1 MTTLGAATSSAVSL
15 AEPEISEVSV
25 LTTVSFVDRW
35 MDVIEAVVSGIG
47 RCRNF
52 FFDKF
57 FRRLAVVGSIG
68 RLCVLVGLRFLD
80 QAGRDCG
87 TGARPDSGC

>member
-25 LTTVSFVDRW
+25 STTVSFVDRW
-35 MDVIEAVVSGIG
+35 MDVIAAVVSGIG
-47 RCRNF
+47 RCCN

-57 FRRLAVVGSIG
+57 FRGLAVVGVVCLG
-68 RLCVLVGLRFLD
+68 RTWIFG
-80 QAGRDCG
+80 G
-87 TGARPDSGC
+87 TG

>member
-25 LTTVSFVDRW
+25 STTVSFVDRW

-52 FFDKF
+52 F
-57 FRRLAVVGSIG
+57 R
-68 RLCVLVGLRFLD
+68 
-80 QAGRDCG
+80 
-87 TGARPDSGC
+87 

>member
-25 LTTVSFVDRW
+25 SMTVSFVDRW
-35 MDVIEAVVSGIG
+35 MDDVIAAVVSGIG
-47 RCRNF
+47 RCRN

-57 FRRLAVVGSIG
+57 FRRLAVVGSIS

-80 QAGRDCG
+80 
-87 TGARPDSGC
+87 